1 MEELEKITPC
11 ISSVSKKG
19 QTVIPR
25 QLRKALGVQEGDHLV
40 WELRGNNIHVKK
52 LTLKKVKKEGEEFSL
67 TEAEWK
73 KLSELIRMQAKEG
86 KYTTYPSVKAAKTH
100 LSPLRSSVKG
110 GG

>member
-40 WELRGNNIHVKK
+40 WELRGNNIQVKK
-52 LTLKKVKKEGEEFSL
+52 LTLKEEEEELSL

-73 KLSELIRMQAKEG
+73 KMNELIREQEKEG
-86 KYTTYPSVKAAKTH
+86 KYTTYPSAKAAKTH
-100 LSPLRSSVKG
+100 LSHLRSSVKG